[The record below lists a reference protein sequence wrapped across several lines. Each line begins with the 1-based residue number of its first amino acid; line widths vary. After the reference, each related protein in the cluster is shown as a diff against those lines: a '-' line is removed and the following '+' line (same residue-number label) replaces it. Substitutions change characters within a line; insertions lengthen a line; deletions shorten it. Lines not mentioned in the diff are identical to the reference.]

1 MKNLT
6 GLAMVVIILMSCS
19 ASHVQTQSP
28 YPQNGRYNDIQARR
42 SFDYYPSANMY
53 YDRSCNQYIYQRGR
67 SWITSSFLP
76 PGVYLDNSPRYPVYY
91 YGPDVWRDN
100 SLHQSRYYAQPQ
112 VVYGK
117 QYEQHRYRV
126 HERRY
131 HDRDDRYNY

>member
-1 MKNLT
+1 MIKIFVSKYFNHEKFNRPGDGRHYPDVLFCQP
-6 GLAMVVIILMSCS
+6 CS
-19 ASHVQTQSP
+19 NTKSL
-28 YPQNGRYNDIQARR
+28 
-42 SFDYYPSANMY
+42 SANMY

-91 YGPDVWRDN
+91 YGPDVWKDN